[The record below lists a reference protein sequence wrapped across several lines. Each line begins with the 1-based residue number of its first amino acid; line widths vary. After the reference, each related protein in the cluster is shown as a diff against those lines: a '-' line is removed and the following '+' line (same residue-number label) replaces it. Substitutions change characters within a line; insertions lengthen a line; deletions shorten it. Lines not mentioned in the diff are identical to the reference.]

1 MTAPAASRTHA
12 AAIVTTLSSASLT
25 AYLSEAPRVGED
37 LPARPYV
44 VVHPTPGSFDGTLGD
59 RFRDLLLPFQ
69 TTAVGDS
76 PEQALWAHDATV
88 TALLGAAPAVSGRVS
103 HPIWL
108 EENPEPVRRDD
119 TLVEPL
125 FYATARWV
133 FHTTA

>member
-1 MTAPAASRTHA
+1 MTVSSSRPDHASPAAVAGASFGISRKGFDPDEVRAFLRAVSAEMTRLEQQVATLQRDLA
-12 AAIVTTLSSASLT
+12 A
-25 AYLSEAPRVGED
+25 RQD
-37 LPARPYV
+37 
-44 VVHPTPGSFDGTLGD
+44 DGTAAPVQLD
-59 RFRDLLLPFQ
+59 ED
-69 TTAVGDS
+69 
-76 PEQALWAHDATV
+76 TV